1 MATKRK
7 AARKSRSRSP
17 VKRTAKTRLHKVKK
31 ASRLF
36 LPYPLFC
43 FLMLCVGV
51 LLALWTFKADAIDY
65 IVNGKV
71 PAPALTEPAIIESPA
86 DGARFSAVPI
96 KVNGSCPLESYV
108 NLYRNDVFSGSVLCS
123 SSNKFEITTDLFE
136 DANILKV
143 KVFNL
148 TDDEGPASDPI
159 TVYYDAPA
167 PSPEPTPGSGPPGG
181 VPAAAKPLIIKSEF
195 KYRGYLVG
203 QTVKWPL
210 EISGGN
216 APYAV
221 SVDWR
226 DGGNSLIS
234 LSKAGQFNIE
244 HIYKTAPSSGSYE
257 VKVSASDKFNRKT
270 FFQFFIIVI
279 DEDGMV
285 PAGGTGSSGFP
296 GSSIFNRD
304 WLKYIWP
311 AYGIVAL
318 MAFSFWLG
326 EREELIE
333 LRRQAARKKH
343 RA

>member
-1 MATKRK
+1 MAQKKKASRK
-7 AARKSRSRSP
+7 TPKSRAHHIR
-17 VKRTAKTRLHKVKK
+17 K

-36 LPYPLFC
+36 LPYPLFT

-71 PAPALTEPAIIESPA
+71 PAPALTDPAIIESPM
-86 DGARFSAVPI
+86 DSARFTAVPI
-96 KVNGSCPLESYV
+96 KVSGSCPLESYV
-108 NLYRNDVFSGSVLCS
+108 NLYRNDIFSGSVLCS
-123 SSNKFEITTDLFE
+123 ASNRFEITTDLFE
-136 DANILKV
+136 DANILKA

-159 TVYYDAPA
+159 TVYYDAPT
-167 PSPEPTPGSGPPGG
+167 PSPEPTPGSGPPSA

-221 SVDWR
+221 SVDWG
-226 DGGNSLIS
+226 DGESSLIS
-234 LSKAGQFNIE
+234 LEKAGQFNIE
-244 HIYKTAPSSGSYE
+244 HIYKTAPSGGSYE
-257 VKVSASDKFNRKT
+257 VKISASDKFNRKS
-270 FFQFFIIVI
+270 FFQFFIIVV
-279 DEDGMV
+279 DENGLV
-285 PAGGTGSSGFP
+285 PVGGTGSSGFP
-296 GSSIFNRD
+296 GSSIFSRD
-304 WLKYIWP
+304 WLKYLWP
-311 AYGIVAL
+311 AYGIVSL
-318 MAFSFWLG
+318 MVFSFWLG

-333 LRRQAARKKH
+333 LRRQATRKKR